1 MSADAPPGATAGGHR
16 ELTSATYWDEAWQ
29 RRNARAWNDLR
40 WIQSRYNWVLFDHRL
55 RARLPVDPGKR
66 FLEVGCATGRWLI
79 YFHRTF
85 GYAVTGC
92 DYSEPGCAEARQSL
106 ASAGIPGEVIQDD
119 LFRLQGRWDVIFSG
133 GLIEHFTDAQGVL
146 GKFTSLLNPGGFLVT
161 IVPNLSGLSGAYHRW
176 LKPETFTTHR
186 VVTAAQLREWH
197 AALGL
202 GRVEVG
208 ALGSVVPS
216 RFPRDVIRRRH
227 PKTYRALWAVL
238 GPLTWTTNRAC
249 LWGFRRAGVQIES
262 PRFSPYLYAI
272 AEVA

>member
-1 MSADAPPGATAGGHR
+1 MSPDAAPSAPSR
-16 ELTSATYWDEAWQ
+16 VNRDLTSPDYWDRTWQ
-29 RRNARAWNDLR
+29 GRDPRSWNSLG
-40 WIQSRYNWVLFDHRL
+40 WVRSKYSWVVLDARL
-55 RARLPVDPGKR
+55 RARLPADPGKR

-92 DYSEPGCAEARQSL
+92 DYSEPGCEMARQNL
-106 ASAGIPGEVIQDD
+106 ARAGISGEVIQDD

-133 GLIEHFTDAQGVL
+133 GLVEHFTDAQGVL
-146 GKFTSLLNPGGFLVT
+146 AKFTSLLNPGGFLVT
-161 IVPNLSGLSGAYHRW
+161 VVPNLSGLSGAYHRW

-186 VVTAAQLREWH
+186 VVTEAQLREWY

-202 GRVEVG
+202 RRVEVG
-208 ALGSVVPS
+208 ALGSVVPA
-216 RFPRDVIRRRH
+216 RFPRDAIRRRH
-227 PKTYRALWAVL
+227 PRAYRALWTVL

-249 LWGFRRAGVQIES
+249 IWGFRRAGVRVES

-272 AEVA
+272 GETA

>member
-1 MSADAPPGATAGGHR
+1 
-16 ELTSATYWDEAWQ
+16 
-29 RRNARAWNDLR
+29 
-40 WIQSRYNWVLFDHRL
+40 
-55 RARLPVDPGKR
+55 
-66 FLEVGCATGRWLI
+66 
-79 YFHRTF
+79 
-85 GYAVTGC
+85 
-92 DYSEPGCAEARQSL
+92 
-106 ASAGIPGEVIQDD
+106 
-119 LFRLQGRWDVIFSG
+119 
-133 GLIEHFTDAQGVL
+133 
-146 GKFTSLLNPGGFLVT
+146 
-161 IVPNLSGLSGAYHRW
+161 
-176 LKPETFTTHR
+176 
-186 VVTAAQLREWH
+186 VTAAQLREWH